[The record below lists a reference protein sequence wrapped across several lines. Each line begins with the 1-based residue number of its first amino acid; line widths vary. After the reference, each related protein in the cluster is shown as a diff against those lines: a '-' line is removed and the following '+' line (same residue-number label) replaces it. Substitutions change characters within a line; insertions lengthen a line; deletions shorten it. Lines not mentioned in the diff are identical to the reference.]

1 MKQKPKR
8 QRYYTFMIVPHDPE
22 GKSFCLRVPLLAVR
36 LTMLL
41 VLFSLLFVGSTFVY
55 SSILSRRL
63 IHYHKAIAA
72 NRQQMKVID
81 DFSQET
87 ARVHQA
93 ISELVQEDNEL
104 RKLLGLKSWRSKI
117 RLSEGSEEKSSK
129 VSHDL
134 AAAGQKIEEKKESLA
149 ELKDWVSQVRLRYAN
164 TPSRWPLYGRIVSRF
179 GYRVYPWRGFHTGLD
194 ISGLYGAPIRV
205 TGNGYVSFAGWR
217 RGYGRTVIVT
227 HGFGKSTLYA
237 HCSRFAVQQGQQV
250 AKGQVVAYVGNT
262 GYTTGPHLHYE
273 VRDNNKPVNPVAYLD
288 LNILTASK
296 IWRR

>member
-8 QRYYTFMIVPHDPE
+8 QRYYTFMVVPHDPE
-22 GKSFCLRVPLLAVR
+22 GKTFSLRLPLLVVRAAVF
-36 LTMLL
+36 LAI
-41 VLFSLLFVGSTFVY
+41 FSLFLVGSSFVY

-63 IHYHKAIAA
+63 VHYHKAIAA

-87 ARVHQA
+87 AKVHQA
-93 ISELVQEDNEL
+93 ITELVQEDNEL
-104 RKLLGLKSWRSKI
+104 RKLLGLKNWRSKI
-117 RLSEGSEEKSSK
+117 KLSNKKEERSEQVTSDLVAAEQKIAEKQESLSE
-129 VSHDL
+129 L
-134 AAAGQKIEEKKESLA
+134 KE
-149 ELKDWVSQVRLRYAN
+149 WVSQVRLRYAN

-179 GYRVYPWRGFHTGLD
+179 GYRIYPWRGFHTGLD

-205 TGNGYVSFAGWR
+205 TANGYVSFAGWR
-217 RGYGRTVIVT
+217 RGYGRTVVVN

-237 HCSRFAVQQGQQV
+237 HCSRFTVQQGQQV
-250 AKGQVVAYVGNT
+250 SKGQVIAYVGNT

-273 VRDNNKPVNPVAYLD
+273 VRENNKPVNPVAYLD